1 MDRLLIR
8 GGLIVTYFYEDF
20 DTVKIMEGDVLIED
34 GFITKIGKLSD
45 HAAKV
50 IDAHEKVILPGF
62 INTHCHLLATSLCK
76 GLVEGHHLYGSGM
89 TPKRRI
95 AKLVHVALSSLSPE
109 EMEAVLQLA
118 VMECISGGTTAVLD
132 PCPIPA
138 CRPLIHVAAQTG
150 LRTHVA
156 ATRITDDQVR
166 QQKHE
171 SWDLN
176 ESVEVW
182 RQHHPVNPGGV
193 EIWLGHQASDIC
205 DQTVVKDI
213 RDASSR
219 LGMRITLDVGQT
231 IEEEEEFRQK
241 FGVNLIEFLSK
252 AGLLGPDVVLSH
264 CTSMGEERSKLEA
277 SGVHVV
283 HCARSAV
290 ENRSMIPFYPRYSAI
305 PNVAAG
311 TDYHSPGMLN
321 ELRAIGLVGKMNT
334 MGVEWTKATDVFYA
348 ATVAGAKAL
357 GREDIGRIREG
368 CRADLILIDRKGF
381 RLFPMTF
388 PLMNVVYDGESSD
401 IDTVIINGKVIKQ
414 DGRLLGIEE
423 ESVVEHAGDA
433 IEKCWGQA
441 RELGVL

>member
-20 DTVKIMEGDVLIED
+20 DTVKFMEGDVLIED

-50 IDAHEKVILPGF
+50 IDAHGKVILPGF

-264 CTSMGEERSKLEA
+264 CTSMGEERSKL
-277 SGVHVV
+277 GRQGFMWCTVH
-283 HCARSAV
+283 
-290 ENRSMIPFYPRYSAI
+290 
-305 PNVAAG
+305 
-311 TDYHSPGMLN
+311 
-321 ELRAIGLVGKMNT
+321 
-334 MGVEWTKATDVFYA
+334 
-348 ATVAGAKAL
+348 
-357 GREDIGRIREG
+357 GR
-368 CRADLILIDRKGF
+368 
-381 RLFPMTF
+381 
-388 PLMNVVYDGESSD
+388 
-401 IDTVIINGKVIKQ
+401 Q
-414 DGRLLGIEE
+414 
-423 ESVVEHAGDA
+423 
-433 IEKCWGQA
+433 
-441 RELGVL
+441 